1 MQLKV
6 DRKNHSFNLRLNL
19 KGGTSNLYNLRKK
32 QKISQE
38 KLAEKIG
45 VSRQSVSKWE
55 NGTAYP
61 EMNRIFELCKIFHCK
76 LNDLVNDN
84 ILDFDSL
91 DKEVKMSVVKF
102 NKEKQNKL
110 KIVSKTI
117 SIFSK
122 MLQVITIIISAVM
135 IMSMLFIPSVINNT
149 NVENGSIIVAD
160 KNVMEFNL
168 DQMTTNTIVNVF
180 EEHSKLEIILYTEI
194 IMICLTISV
203 MIISFAML
211 YLAKLFDSISKG
223 DTPFTLENLKNIKR
237 VAILFISYLI
247 FPDVSGTLFQWITK
261 IDMNIDYEITKI
273 FYVLIIICIYYIFD
287 YGHQIQLDSKGKI
300 YGEVES
306 NE

>member
-1 MQLKV
+1 ME
-6 DRKNHSFNLRLNL
+6 F
-19 KGGTSNLYNLRKK
+19 GENLYNLRKK

-76 LNDLVNDN
+76 LNDLVNEN

-122 MLQVITIIISAVM
+122 MLQVITIVISAVM

-149 NVENGSIIVAD
+149 NVDNGSIIVAD

>member
-1 MQLKV
+1 MK
-6 DRKNHSFNLRLNL
+6 F
-19 KGGTSNLYNLRKK
+19 GENLYNLRKK

-149 NVENGSIIVAD
+149 NVDNGSIIVAD

-300 YGEVES
+300 YGKVES

>member
-1 MQLKV
+1 MK
-6 DRKNHSFNLRLNL
+6 F
-19 KGGTSNLYNLRKK
+19 GENLYNLRKK

-76 LNDLVNDN
+76 LNDLVNNN

-149 NVENGSIIVAD
+149 NVDNGSIIVAD

>member
-1 MQLKV
+1 MK
-6 DRKNHSFNLRLNL
+6 F
-19 KGGTSNLYNLRKK
+19 GENLYNLRKK

-122 MLQVITIIISAVM
+122 ILQVITIIISAVM

-149 NVENGSIIVAD
+149 NVDNGSIIVAD

-180 EEHSKLEIILYTEI
+180 EEHSKLEIILYTDI

>member
-1 MQLKV
+1 MK
-6 DRKNHSFNLRLNL
+6 F
-19 KGGTSNLYNLRKK
+19 GENLYNLRKK

-102 NKEKQNKL
+102 SKEKQNKL

-149 NVENGSIIVAD
+149 NVDNESIIVAD

-223 DTPFTLENLKNIKR
+223 ETPFTLENLKNIKR

-300 YGEVES
+300 YGEVEN

>member
-1 MQLKV
+1 MGEW
-6 DRKNHSFNLRLNL
+6 NC
-19 KGGTSNLYNLRKK
+19 
-32 QKISQE
+32 ISRNEQN
-38 KLAEKIG
+38 I
-45 VSRQSVSKWE
+45 
-55 NGTAYP
+55 
-61 EMNRIFELCKIFHCK
+61 ELCKIFHCK
-76 LNDLVNDN
+76 LTRDLVNDN

-122 MLQVITIIISAVM
+122 ILQVITIIISAVM

-149 NVENGSIIVAD
+149 NVDNGSIIVAD

-300 YGEVES
+300 YGKVES

>member
-1 MQLKV
+1 MK
-6 DRKNHSFNLRLNL
+6 F
-19 KGGTSNLYNLRKK
+19 GENLYNLRKK

-122 MLQVITIIISAVM
+122 ILQVITIIISAVM

-149 NVENGSIIVAD
+149 NVDNGSIIVAD

-168 DQMTTNTIVNVF
+168 DQMTANTIVNVF

>member
-1 MQLKV
+1 MK
-6 DRKNHSFNLRLNL
+6 F
-19 KGGTSNLYNLRKK
+19 GENLYNLRKK

-122 MLQVITIIISAVM
+122 ILQVITIIISAVM

-149 NVENGSIIVAD
+149 NVDNGSIIVAD

-194 IMICLTISV
+194 IMICLTVSV

-287 YGHQIQLDSKGKI
+287 YRHQIQLDSKGKI

>member
-1 MQLKV
+1 MK
-6 DRKNHSFNLRLNL
+6 F
-19 KGGTSNLYNLRKK
+19 GENLYNLRKK

-122 MLQVITIIISAVM
+122 ILQVITIIISAVM

-149 NVENGSIIVAD
+149 NVDNGSIIVAD

-180 EEHSKLEIILYTEI
+180 EEHSKLEIVLYAEI
-194 IMICLTISV
+194 IMICLIISI

-300 YGEVES
+300 YGKVES

>member
-1 MQLKV
+1 MK
-6 DRKNHSFNLRLNL
+6 F
-19 KGGTSNLYNLRKK
+19 GENLYNLRKK

-91 DKEVKMSVVKF
+91 DKEVKMNVVKF
-102 NKEKQNKL
+102 NKDKQNKL

-117 SIFSK
+117 SICSRI
-122 MLQVITIIISAVM
+122 LQVITIIISAVM
-135 IMSMLFIPSVINNT
+135 IMSMLFIPSIINNAYV
-149 NVENGSIIVAD
+149 NNESIIIAD
-160 KNVMEFNL
+160 KNIMEFNL
-168 DQMTTNTIVNVF
+168 DEMTTNTIVNVF
-180 EEHSKLEIILYTEI
+180 NEHSKLEIVLYAEI
-194 IMICLTISV
+194 IMICLIISI

-237 VAILFISYLI
+237 VAILFIAYLI

-287 YGHQIQLDSKGKI
+287 YGHQIQLDSNGKI
-300 YGEVES
+300 YGEVEN

>member
-1 MQLKV
+1 MK
-6 DRKNHSFNLRLNL
+6 F
-19 KGGTSNLYNLRKK
+19 GENLYNLRKK

-122 MLQVITIIISAVM
+122 ILQVITIIISAVM

-149 NVENGSIIVAD
+149 NVDNGSIIVAD
-160 KNVMEFNL
+160 KNVMVFNL

>member
-1 MQLKV
+1 MK
-6 DRKNHSFNLRLNL
+6 F
-19 KGGTSNLYNLRKK
+19 GENLYNLRKK

-149 NVENGSIIVAD
+149 NVDNGSIIVAD

-168 DQMTTNTIVNVF
+168 DQMTTNTIANVF

>member
-1 MQLKV
+1 MK
-6 DRKNHSFNLRLNL
+6 F
-19 KGGTSNLYNLRKK
+19 GENLYNLRKK
-32 QKISQE
+32 QKITQE

-76 LNDLVNDN
+76 LNDLVNEN

-91 DKEVKMSVVKF
+91 DKEVKMNVVKF
-102 NKEKQNKL
+102 NKDKQNKL

-117 SIFSK
+117 SICSK

-149 NVENGSIIVAD
+149 NMDNERIIVAD

-168 DQMTTNTIVNVF
+168 DEMTTNTIVNVF
-180 EEHSKLEIILYTEI
+180 KEHSKLEIILYTEI
-194 IMICLTISV
+194 IMICLAISV

-300 YGEVES
+300 YGEVEN

>member
-1 MQLKV
+1 MKF
-6 DRKNHSFNLRLNL
+6 DE
-19 KGGTSNLYNLRKK
+19 NLYNLRKT

-45 VSRQSVSKWE
+45 VSTQSVSKWE

-149 NVENGSIIVAD
+149 NVDNGSIIVAD

-194 IMICLTISV
+194 IMICLTVSV

>member
-1 MQLKV
+1 MK
-6 DRKNHSFNLRLNL
+6 F
-19 KGGTSNLYNLRKK
+19 GENLYNLRKK

-91 DKEVKMSVVKF
+91 DKEIKMSVVKF

-110 KIVSKTI
+110 KIVSRTI

-122 MLQVITIIISAVM
+122 ILQVITIIISAVM

-149 NVENGSIIVAD
+149 NVDNGSIIVAD

>member
-1 MQLKV
+1 MK
-6 DRKNHSFNLRLNL
+6 F
-19 KGGTSNLYNLRKK
+19 GENLYNLRKK

-135 IMSMLFIPSVINNT
+135 IMSILFIPSVINNT
-149 NVENGSIIVAD
+149 NVDKGSIIVAD

>member
-1 MQLKV
+1 MK
-6 DRKNHSFNLRLNL
+6 F
-19 KGGTSNLYNLRKK
+19 GENLYNLRKK

-110 KIVSKTI
+110 KIVSKTV

-122 MLQVITIIISAVM
+122 ILQVITIIISAVM

-149 NVENGSIIVAD
+149 NVDNGSIIVAD

-194 IMICLTISV
+194 IVICLTISV

>member
-1 MQLKV
+1 MK
-6 DRKNHSFNLRLNL
+6 F
-19 KGGTSNLYNLRKK
+19 GENLYNLRKK

-84 ILDFDSL
+84 ILDYDSL
-91 DKEVKMSVVKF
+91 DEEVKMSVVKF
-102 NKEKQNKL
+102 NKEKQKKL

-117 SIFSK
+117 SICSK
-122 MLQVITIIISAVM
+122 ILQVITIIISAVM
-135 IMSMLFIPSVINNT
+135 IMSMLFIPSVINNADV
-149 NVENGSIIVAD
+149 NNESIIIAD
-160 KNVMEFNL
+160 KNIMEFNL
-168 DQMTTNTIVNVF
+168 DEMTTNTIVNVF
-180 EEHSKLEIILYTEI
+180 NEHSKLEIVLYAEI
-194 IMICLTISV
+194 IMICLIISI

-237 VAILFISYLI
+237 VAILFIAYLI

-287 YGHQIQLDSKGKI
+287 YGHQIQLDSNGKI
-300 YGEVES
+300 YGEVEN

>member
-1 MQLKV
+1 MK
-6 DRKNHSFNLRLNL
+6 F
-19 KGGTSNLYNLRKK
+19 GENLYNLRKK
-32 QKISQE
+32 KKISQE

-122 MLQVITIIISAVM
+122 ILQVITIIISAVM

-149 NVENGSIIVAD
+149 NVDNGSIIVAD

-300 YGEVES
+300 YGKVES

>member
-1 MQLKV
+1 MK
-6 DRKNHSFNLRLNL
+6 F
-19 KGGTSNLYNLRKK
+19 GENLYNLRKK

-149 NVENGSIIVAD
+149 NVDNGSIMVAD

>member
-1 MQLKV
+1 MK
-6 DRKNHSFNLRLNL
+6 F
-19 KGGTSNLYNLRKK
+19 GENLYNLRKK

-122 MLQVITIIISAVM
+122 ILPVITIIISAVM
-135 IMSMLFIPSVINNT
+135 IMSMLFI
-149 NVENGSIIVAD
+149 
-160 KNVMEFNL
+160 
-168 DQMTTNTIVNVF
+168 
-180 EEHSKLEIILYTEI
+180 
-194 IMICLTISV
+194 
-203 MIISFAML
+203 
-211 YLAKLFDSISKG
+211 
-223 DTPFTLENLKNIKR
+223 
-237 VAILFISYLI
+237 
-247 FPDVSGTLFQWITK
+247 
-261 IDMNIDYEITKI
+261 
-273 FYVLIIICIYYIFD
+273 
-287 YGHQIQLDSKGKI
+287 
-300 YGEVES
+300 
-306 NE
+306 

>member
-1 MQLKV
+1 MK
-6 DRKNHSFNLRLNL
+6 F
-19 KGGTSNLYNLRKK
+19 GENLYNLRKK

-91 DKEVKMSVVKF
+91 DEEVKMSVVKF

-122 MLQVITIIISAVM
+122 ILQVITIIISAVM

-149 NVENGSIIVAD
+149 NVDNGSIIVAD

>member
-1 MQLKV
+1 MK
-6 DRKNHSFNLRLNL
+6 F
-19 KGGTSNLYNLRKK
+19 GENLYNLRKK

-149 NVENGSIIVAD
+149 NVDNGSIIVAD

>member
-1 MQLKV
+1 MKF
-6 DRKNHSFNLRLNL
+6 DE
-19 KGGTSNLYNLRKK
+19 NLYNLRKT

-149 NVENGSIIVAD
+149 NVDNGSIIVAD

-194 IMICLTISV
+194 IMICLTVSV

-287 YGHQIQLDSKGKI
+287 YGHQIQLDSKEKI

>member
-1 MQLKV
+1 MK
-6 DRKNHSFNLRLNL
+6 F
-19 KGGTSNLYNLRKK
+19 GENLYNLRKK

-149 NVENGSIIVAD
+149 NVDNGSIIVAD

-300 YGEVES
+300 YGEVE
-306 NE
+306 NDE

>member
-1 MQLKV
+1 MK
-6 DRKNHSFNLRLNL
+6 F
-19 KGGTSNLYNLRKK
+19 GENLYNLRKK

-149 NVENGSIIVAD
+149 NVDNGSIIVAD

-180 EEHSKLEIILYTEI
+180 EEHSKLEIILYTDI

-273 FYVLIIICIYYIFD
+273 FYVLIIICIYIIFD

>member
-1 MQLKV
+1 MK
-6 DRKNHSFNLRLNL
+6 F
-19 KGGTSNLYNLRKK
+19 GENLYNLRKK
-32 QKISQE
+32 QKITQE

-76 LNDLVNDN
+76 LNDLVNEN

-91 DKEVKMSVVKF
+91 DKEVKMNVVKF
-102 NKEKQNKL
+102 NKDKQNKL

-117 SIFSK
+117 SICSK

-149 NVENGSIIVAD
+149 NMDNERIIVAD

-168 DQMTTNTIVNVF
+168 DEMTTNTIVNVF
-180 EEHSKLEIILYTEI
+180 KEHSKLEIILYTEI
-194 IMICLTISV
+194 IMICLIISV

-300 YGEVES
+300 YGEVEN

>member
-1 MQLKV
+1 MK
-6 DRKNHSFNLRLNL
+6 F
-19 KGGTSNLYNLRKK
+19 GENLYNLRKK

-122 MLQVITIIISAVM
+122 ILQVITIIISAVM
-135 IMSMLFIPSVINNT
+135 IMSM
-149 NVENGSIIVAD
+149 
-160 KNVMEFNL
+160 
-168 DQMTTNTIVNVF
+168 
-180 EEHSKLEIILYTEI
+180 
-194 IMICLTISV
+194 MICLTISV

-300 YGEVES
+300 YGKVES

>member
-1 MQLKV
+1 MK
-6 DRKNHSFNLRLNL
+6 F
-19 KGGTSNLYNLRKK
+19 GENLYNLRKK

-110 KIVSKTI
+110 KILSKTI

-149 NVENGSIIVAD
+149 NVDNGSIIVAD

>member
-1 MQLKV
+1 MK
-6 DRKNHSFNLRLNL
+6 F
-19 KGGTSNLYNLRKK
+19 GENLYNLRKK

-91 DKEVKMSVVKF
+91 DEEVKMSVVKF
-102 NKEKQNKL
+102 NKEKQKKL

-117 SIFSK
+117 SICSK
-122 MLQVITIIISAVM
+122 ILQVITIIISAVM
-135 IMSMLFIPSVINNT
+135 IMSMLFIPSVINDADVN
-149 NVENGSIIVAD
+149 NESIIIAD
-160 KNVMEFNL
+160 IMEFNL
-168 DQMTTNTIVNVF
+168 DEMTTNTIVNVF
-180 EEHSKLEIILYTEI
+180 NEHSKLEIVLYAEI
-194 IMICLTISV
+194 IMICLIISI

-237 VAILFISYLI
+237 VAILFIAYLI

-287 YGHQIQLDSKGKI
+287 YGHQIQLDSNGKI
-300 YGEVES
+300 YGEVEN

>member
-1 MQLKV
+1 MK
-6 DRKNHSFNLRLNL
+6 F
-19 KGGTSNLYNLRKK
+19 GENLYNLRKK

-110 KIVSKTI
+110 KIVSKTV

-122 MLQVITIIISAVM
+122 ILQVITIIISAVM

-149 NVENGSIIVAD
+149 NVDNGSIIVAD

-194 IMICLTISV
+194 IMICLTVSV

>member
-1 MQLKV
+1 MK
-6 DRKNHSFNLRLNL
+6 F
-19 KGGTSNLYNLRKK
+19 GENLYNLRKK

-91 DKEVKMSVVKF
+91 DEEVKMSVVKF
-102 NKEKQNKL
+102 NKEKQKKL

-117 SIFSK
+117 SICSRI
-122 MLQVITIIISAVM
+122 LQVITIIISAVM
-135 IMSMLFIPSVINNT
+135 IMSMLFIPSIINNAYV
-149 NVENGSIIVAD
+149 NNESIIIAD
-160 KNVMEFNL
+160 KNIMEFNL
-168 DQMTTNTIVNVF
+168 DEMTTNTIVNVF
-180 EEHSKLEIILYTEI
+180 NEHSKLEIVLYAEI
-194 IMICLTISV
+194 IMICLIISI

>member
-1 MQLKV
+1 MK
-6 DRKNHSFNLRLNL
+6 F
-19 KGGTSNLYNLRKK
+19 GENLYNLRKK

-149 NVENGSIIVAD
+149 NVDNGSIIVAD

-194 IMICLTISV
+194 IMICLNISV

>member
-1 MQLKV
+1 MK
-6 DRKNHSFNLRLNL
+6 F
-19 KGGTSNLYNLRKK
+19 GENLYNLRKK

-91 DKEVKMSVVKF
+91 DEEVKMSVVKF
-102 NKEKQNKL
+102 NKEKQKKL

-117 SIFSK
+117 SICSK
-122 MLQVITIIISAVM
+122 ILQVITIIISAVM
-135 IMSMLFIPSVINNT
+135 IMSMLFIPSVINNADV
-149 NVENGSIIVAD
+149 NNESIIIAD
-160 KNVMEFNL
+160 KNIMEFNL
-168 DQMTTNTIVNVF
+168 DEMTTNTIVNVF
-180 EEHSKLEIILYTEI
+180 NEHSKLEIVLYAEI
-194 IMICLTISV
+194 IMICLIISI

-237 VAILFISYLI
+237 VAILFIAYLI

-287 YGHQIQLDSKGKI
+287 YGHQIQLDSNGKI
-300 YGEVES
+300 YGEVEN

>member
-1 MQLKV
+1 MK
-6 DRKNHSFNLRLNL
+6 F
-19 KGGTSNLYNLRKK
+19 GENLYNLRKK

-149 NVENGSIIVAD
+149 NVDNGSIIVAD

-194 IMICLTISV
+194 IMICITISV